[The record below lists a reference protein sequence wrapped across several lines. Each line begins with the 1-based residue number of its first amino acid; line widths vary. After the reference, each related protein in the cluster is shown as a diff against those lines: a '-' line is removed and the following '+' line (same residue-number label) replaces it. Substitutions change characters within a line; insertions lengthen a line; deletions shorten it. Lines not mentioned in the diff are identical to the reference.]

1 MKKETAVRLGLCAL
15 VSVGT
20 IALVGA
26 ISGANV
32 AEVCVGAVVCWVL
45 LTWAT
50 RP

>member
-15 VSVGT
+15 MSVGT
-20 IALVGA
+20 TVLVGA

-32 AEVCVGAVVCWVL
+32 AEVCVGGVVVWVL
-45 LTWAT
+45 LAWAT